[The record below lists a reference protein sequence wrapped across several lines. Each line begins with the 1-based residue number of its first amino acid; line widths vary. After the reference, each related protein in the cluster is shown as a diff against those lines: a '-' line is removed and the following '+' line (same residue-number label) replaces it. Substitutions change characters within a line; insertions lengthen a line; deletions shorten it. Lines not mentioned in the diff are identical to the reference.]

1 MIQTSKRI
9 SSLCTTETHSQGI
22 IAISTNLSN
31 IRRLIVIQE
40 YACNSR
46 NTGLSA
52 LHLLP
57 RKKATSPSS
66 WPDICVPIRDCGECT
81 SARSQWEGCIQSKST
96 WLMFIYLFSLRRW
109 KYLGS
114 IQCKHLEY
122 TAYFWKG
129 ISGFMLI

>member
-1 MIQTSKRI
+1 MNVCDKFRI
-9 SSLCTTETHSQGI
+9 SRSLSDVKMSIPINC
-22 IAISTNLSN
+22 NLSMHFLLFSN
-31 IRRLIVIQE
+31 II
-40 YACNSR
+40 
-46 NTGLSA
+46 LS
-52 LHLLP
+52 LKIHLSMRIEHKFTL
-57 RKKATSPSS
+57 KQHNQTFFSS
-66 WPDICVPIRDCGECT
+66 TAFLDCGECT

-129 ISGFMLI
+129 NIRIYANLVG

>member
-1 MIQTSKRI
+1 MQ
-9 SSLCTTETHSQGI
+9 HD
-22 IAISTNLSN
+22 APLSFVM
-31 IRRLIVIQE
+31 LSIVI
-40 YACNSR
+40 
-46 NTGLSA
+46 LSTLLA
-52 LHLLP
+52 TVALYSKVSLWKAGTNFPGFMFNFERLQSFILHL
-57 RKKATSPSS
+57 
-66 WPDICVPIRDCGECT
+66 DCGECT

-129 ISGFMLI
+129 NIRIYANLVG